1 MRVFVLEDDPFRIKR
16 FRDACLGRHDLTLT
30 DRLSGP
36 RGAFTVYQPPY
47 DLIYLDHDLGG
58 RQMVDSREEET
69 GAAFT
74 RWMPVA
80 GEEQPQPVIT
90 IHSYNLPGA
99 TNMHRL
105 LRDKGYTK
113 VILWPFCQTVIDVLK
128 EAVLSLDVDA

>member
-1 MRVFVLEDDPFRIKR
+1 MRRVFVLEDDPYRIGV
-16 FRDACLGRHDLTLT
+16 FQDACLGRHDLTLT
-30 DRLSGP
+30 DRLAGP
-36 RGAFTVYQPPY
+36 RGAFTLYQPPY

-69 GAAFT
+69 GAAFV
-74 RWMPVA
+74 RWMPPA
-80 GEEQPQPVIT
+80 GDHQPVIT

-113 VILWPFCQTVIDVLK
+113 VLLWPFCETVIDTLK
-128 EAVLSLDVDA
+128 DAELSLDKDA